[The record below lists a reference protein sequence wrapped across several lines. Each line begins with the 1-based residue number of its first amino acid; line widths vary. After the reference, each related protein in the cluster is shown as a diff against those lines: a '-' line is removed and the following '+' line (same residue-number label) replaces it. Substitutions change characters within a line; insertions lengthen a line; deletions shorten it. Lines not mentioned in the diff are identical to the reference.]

1 MTEKEQ
7 IEVLQ
12 ANLEIMQ
19 GRLRAVE
26 ATVQMLV
33 LTNGLPPEQ
42 LTEIL
47 TVAMQRVEAGVDAE
61 PMSDYT
67 IEALKASFAA
77 LLQLARQRSDPPT
90 GRTQAPS

>member
-1 MTEKEQ
+1 MTE
-7 IEVLQ
+7 IDVLQ

-42 LTEIL
+42 LTAAL
-47 TVAMQRVEAGVDAE
+47 SAAAQRVEACADAL
-61 PMSDYT
+61 PMSDRT
-67 IEALKASFAA
+67 LETLKTSLAA
-77 LLQLARQRSDPPT
+77 LLQADQERSDQST
-90 GRTQAPS
+90 